1 MRLGN
6 IQINTAPTERRLKSR
21 VKIAGRLAYYLE
33 DSDEEQEGEL
43 EDLSNMG
50 ARIWIKQHLP
60 LASELYCRVE
70 PDDSK
75 EAAIEF
81 TAILLHSHPE
91 CREPLYGYGCAIKE
105 IKLPD

>member
-1 MRLGN
+1 M
-6 IQINTAPTERRLKSR
+6 NTASTERRLKSR
-21 VKIAGRLAYYLE
+21 VKISGKLAYYLE
-33 DSDEEQEGEL
+33 DSNEAQEGEL
-43 EDLSNMG
+43 DDLSNLG
-50 ARIWIKQHLP
+50 ARIWIKQNLP

-91 CREPLYGYGCAIKE
+91 QREPLYGYGCTIKE